1 LTIVSVSLN
10 DEILNEMSK
19 LQKSLGFTGRS
30 EIIRASVRTMLS
42 EERKKQDLVGD
53 VHAIFLVIHDEKSDD
68 QINEIGHAYDKLIN
82 THLHNKIDK
91 DRCLE
96 IFVLKGDANQVR
108 NMTKRFQS
116 NKKMDNVKLIPL

>member
-1 LTIVSVSLN
+1 MTIVSVSLN
-10 DEILNEMSK
+10 DEILNEMSR

-42 EERKKQDLVGD
+42 EERKKQDLVGN

-96 IFVLKGDANQVR
+96 IFVLKGDATQIR

>member
-10 DEILNEMSK
+10 DEILSEMSR

-42 EERKKQDLVGD
+42 EERKKQDLVGN

-96 IFVLKGDANQVR
+96 IFVLKGDATQIR